1 MVLSRFSDLERDYAC
16 HERVEYE
23 QLSASV
29 AIATMQLLANY
40 SHTKESQRML

>member
-1 MVLSRFSDLERDYAC
+1 MVLSRFSDLERDHAC

-40 SHTKESQRML
+40 LH